1 MKKIIFGFT
10 ATVLLMCNSNAQTN
24 NPNNQL
30 GVDIVATARVIYKD
44 YVEGKIENINQE
56 VLDHYFKT
64 LLPNYPSAKL
74 DDFNNILSSLKSANN
89 ASIIKG
95 SGYSEQGKAFLQK
108 SLESYS
114 ITKLVDEVK
123 SSKINK
129 KEKDDIL
136 TVLAINYN
144 LIKPFFDEKP
154 SQTTKG
160 CFDLDVFNSYPIALM
175 NKSEGINSFIFGG
188 LGYVLGTAFCV
199 PCGIVGGAIG
209 LVFGG
214 WADDK
219 GIRPT
224 IYSGPGSSGPGSGT
238 GWSPQP

>member
-30 GVDIVATARVIYKD
+30 GVDIVAATRVIYKD
-44 YVEGKIENINQE
+44 YKDGKINNINQE

-64 LLPNYPSAKL
+64 LLPNYPSTKL
-74 DDFNNILSSLKSANN
+74 EEFNNILSSLKSANN

-144 LIKPFFDEKP
+144 LIKSFFEEKP

-160 CFDLDVFNSYPIALM
+160 CYDLDDSDSYSLSLI
-175 NKSEGINSFIFGG
+175 NKSGGVNTVIFGG

-199 PCGIVGGAIG
+199 PCGIVGSVIG

-224 IYSGPGSSGPGSGT
+224 IHSGPGSSGPGSST
-238 GWSPQP
+238 GWTPQP